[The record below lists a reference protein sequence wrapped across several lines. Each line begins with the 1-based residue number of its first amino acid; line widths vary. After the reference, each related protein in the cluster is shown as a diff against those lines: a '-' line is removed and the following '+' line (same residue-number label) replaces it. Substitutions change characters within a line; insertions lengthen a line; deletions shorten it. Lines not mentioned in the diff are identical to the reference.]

1 MLHYKQD
8 FVVVVVVA
16 DFVIKLDIM
25 QVFDMK
31 SFHFYPLSCMKML
44 ISAIDFHKYYF
55 YFRSLTTGK
64 IVIIKLSIKAVLYHN
79 VI

>member
-31 SFHFYPLSCMKML
+31 SFHFYPLS
-44 ISAIDFHKYYF
+44 
-55 YFRSLTTGK
+55 
-64 IVIIKLSIKAVLYHN
+64 
-79 VI
+79 